1 MNKVSQQE
9 LSRLAELAVEAELTK
24 RGWLVG
30 NFNASIK
37 NAAVYDLFAVK
48 NNFKCAFFSLTA
60 LSAHNDSKSASYR
73 FPLFFFNLD
82 SISD

>member
-1 MNKVSQQE
+1 MEKISQQE
-9 LSRLAELAVEAELTK
+9 LARLAELTVEAELTK

-48 NNFKCAFFSLTA
+48 GESKVTLRINSYSFGSCKYTA
-60 LSAHNDSKSASYR
+60 
-73 FPLFFFNLD
+73 
-82 SISD
+82 